1 MPFAQFDRSQLR
13 LRPLNERVHDVQ
25 WDKVAIGLDD
35 PLPEFDDPAL
45 PVIAQD
51 MMRAKR
57 REPPP
62 CLCTAP
68 M

>member
-35 PLPEFDDPAL
+35 P
-45 PVIAQD
+45 
-51 MMRAKR
+51 
-57 REPPP
+57 
-62 CLCTAP
+62 
-68 M
+68 